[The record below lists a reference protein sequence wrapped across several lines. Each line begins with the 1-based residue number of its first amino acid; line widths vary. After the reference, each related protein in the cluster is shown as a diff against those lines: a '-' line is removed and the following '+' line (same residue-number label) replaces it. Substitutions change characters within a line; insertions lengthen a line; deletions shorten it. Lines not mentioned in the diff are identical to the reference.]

1 MGVGS
6 VAFVLECSRGKV
18 PGIRG
23 DLVHFPGG
31 FPVVPLC
38 RAPVVP
44 CSVWTIGKVP
54 GIRGDLVHFPVEVTG
69 LSGFMQTKGCQGC
82 TLIGAIKAADF
93 PVPAGE
99 PSHQVFP

>member
-1 MGVGS
+1 MGS

-38 RAPVVP
+38 RPLVVPCSVWTIGESARDSWEYGSLSRRFSCGFPVVSLCRAPVVP
-44 CSVWTIGKVP
+44 CSVWTIGGKCP
-54 GIRGDLVHFPVEVTG
+54 GFAGIWFTFP
-69 LSGFMQTKGCQGC
+69 
-82 TLIGAIKAADF
+82 
-93 PVPAGE
+93 
-99 PSHQVFP
+99 

>member
-1 MGVGS
+1 M
-6 VAFVLECSRGKV
+6 

-23 DLVHFPGG
+23 DLVHFPCG

-38 RAPVVP
+38 RPLVVP
-44 CSVWTIGKVP
+44 CSVWAIGGKCP
-54 GIRGDLVHFPVEVTG
+54 GFAANMVHFPVEVTG

>member
-1 MGVGS
+1 M
-6 VAFVLECSRGKV
+6 
-18 PGIRG
+18 
-23 DLVHFPGG
+23 
-31 FPVVPLC
+31 
-38 RAPVVP
+38 
-44 CSVWTIGKVP
+44 P
-54 GIRGDLVHFPVEVTG
+54 GIRGDLVHFPVKVTG